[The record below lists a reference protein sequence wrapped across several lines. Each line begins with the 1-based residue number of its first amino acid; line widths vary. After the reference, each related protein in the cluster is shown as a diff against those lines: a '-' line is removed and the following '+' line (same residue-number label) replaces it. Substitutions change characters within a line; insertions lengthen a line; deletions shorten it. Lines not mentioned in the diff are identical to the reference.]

1 MADNHNQLLKDL
13 IGTISKDNITGE
25 TIKEI
30 KKSNLWKELLE
41 FMKQEGG
48 SNLLGHYPIFQS
60 DFKNNTLFKFIN
72 ATADMDSNE
81 SPAGSFNFKAILDNL
96 KNKVNPDGSAN
107 MDGNNPWNESLT
119 NSLTYLLRYIK

>member
-13 IGTISKDNITGE
+13 IETISKDNITGE

-30 KKSNLWKELLE
+30 EKSNLWKELLE

-48 SNLLGHYPIFQS
+48 SSLLGHYPIFQS
-60 DFKNNTLFKFIN
+60 DFKNDTLFKFIN

-81 SPAGSFNFKAILDNL
+81 SPAGSFNFKAIML
-96 KNKVNPDGSAN
+96 
-107 MDGNNPWNESLT
+107 
-119 NSLTYLLRYIK
+119 